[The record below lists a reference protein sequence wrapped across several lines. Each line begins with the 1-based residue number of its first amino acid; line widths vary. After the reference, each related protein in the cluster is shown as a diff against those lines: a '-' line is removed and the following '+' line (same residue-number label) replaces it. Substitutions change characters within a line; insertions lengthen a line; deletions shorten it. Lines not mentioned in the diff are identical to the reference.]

1 MRHHDAK
8 HDAVVVDL
16 HGLMTMMSKIKHSDL
31 QGLIALVRDYL
42 RGQDDIEADT
52 MCTLRYLVSCQ
63 TVVGI
68 KQTCIY

>member
-1 MRHHDAK
+1 MYHDAK

-16 HGLMTMMSKIKHSDL
+16 HGLMTMIKHSDL

-52 MCTLRYLVSCQ
+52 MCTLRY
-63 TVVGI
+63 I
-68 KQTCIY
+68 